1 MISRTLG
8 KISGIFNRVERFL
21 LQLLIASIAFF
32 VLMNVLLR
40 MIGITIAWAD
50 EMAVYS
56 MVMSGFVG
64 ASLML
69 RARIDPAVLL
79 LQEVLP
85 HHTHHVLRAIVSG
98 VSASFGLVLC
108 YLCWL
113 WFNPAALMAA
123 GFDAAR
129 FEAATFNFIYTD
141 ATPIMGVPTFYF
153 YLILPFF
160 AIAITVHA
168 LTNLCEDLGLLERR
182 SDPAGLSSK
191 DEIQ

>member
-1 MISRTLG
+1 MIARTLG
-8 KISGIFNRVERFL
+8 KISRIFSMVERFL
-21 LQLLIASIAFF
+21 LQLLIASVAFF

-50 EMAVYS
+50 EMAVYA
-56 MVMSGFVG
+56 MVLSGFVG

-85 HHTHHVLRAIVSG
+85 QHLHHVLRAIVSG

-108 YLCWL
+108 YLCWI

-129 FEAATFNFIYTD
+129 FEAATFNFVYTD
-141 ATPIMGVPTFYF
+141 VTPIMGVPTFVF

-160 AIAITVHA
+160 AVAITVHA
-168 LTNLCEDLGLLERR
+168 LTNLCEDLGLLERGL
-182 SDPAGLSSK
+182 DPAGLLK
-191 DEIQ
+191 DEAQ

>member
-1 MISRTLG
+1 MIAQTLRKLSAG
-8 KISGIFNRVERFL
+8 LNMIERLL
-21 LQLLIASIAFF
+21 LQLLVGSIAIF

-50 EMAVYS
+50 EMAVYT

-69 RARIDPAVLL
+69 RARIDPAVKL

-85 HHTHHVLRAIVSG
+85 HRMHHILRSIVSS
-98 VSASFGLVLC
+98 VSACFGLVLC

-113 WFNPAALMAA
+113 WFNPGALMAA
-123 GFDAAR
+123 GFDVTR
-129 FEAATFNFIYTD
+129 FEAATFNFVYTD
-141 ATPIMGVPTFYF
+141 VTPIMGIPAFFF

-168 LTNLCEDLGLLERR
+168 MTNLCEDLGFLERGR
-182 SDPAGLSSK
+182 DPAGLSK
-191 DEIQ
+191 DEVQ

>member
-1 MISRTLG
+1 MIARTLSKLSAG
-8 KISGIFNRVERFL
+8 FNTIERL
-21 LQLLIASIAFF
+21 LLKLLMASIAIF

-50 EMAVYS
+50 ELAVYT

-79 LQEVLP
+79 LHEILP
-85 HHTHHVLRAIVSG
+85 RHMHHILRATVSTI
-98 VSASFGLVLC
+98 SALFGMVLC
-108 YLCWL
+108 YLCWR
-113 WFNPAALMAA
+113 WFNPGGLIAAK
-123 GFDAAR
+123 FDVGQ
-129 FEAATFNFIYTD
+129 FEAETFNFIYTEV
-141 ATPIMGVPTFYF
+141 TPIMGVNSIFF

-168 LTNLCEDLGLLERR
+168 LTNLCEDLGLIER
-182 SDPAGLSSK
+182 SADPAGLSEG
-191 DEIQ
+191 EIQ

>member
-1 MISRTLG
+1 MIAQTL
-8 KISGIFNRVERFL
+8 KNISYGFNVIERLL
-21 LQLLIASIAFF
+21 LQLLIGSIAVF

-50 EMAVYS
+50 ELAVYT

-79 LQEVLP
+79 IQEILP
-85 HHTHHVLRAIVSG
+85 QHLHYVLRAVVSF
-98 VSASFGLVLC
+98 VSACFGLVLC

-113 WFNPAALMAA
+113 WFNPVALISA
-123 GFDAAR
+123 GFDVAR
-129 FEAATFNFIYTD
+129 FEGATFNFIYTD
-141 ATPIMGVPTFYF
+141 VTPVMGVPAVLF

-160 AIAITVHA
+160 AVAITVHA
-168 LTNLCEDLGLLERR
+168 LTNLCEDLGFLERGL
-182 SDPAGLSSK
+182 DPAGLFK
-191 DEIQ
+191 DEVQ